1 MEYLKSNIILLL
13 VLLAI
18 ALSLKTYFELTFF
31 LSFLIVFVGLPLVG
45 YIVTIDDDFK
55 GGRSNPDGT
64 RRKDFLTR
72 EFWGQIAA
80 RSVVVFVGAGI
91 DLGIVTSAAISAWLA
106 GTSFTCMATYLLSN
120 RNRPLCAGLGLI
132 FVIAAVVFWNF

>member
-55 GGRSNPDGT
+55 GGWSNPDGT
-64 RRKDFLTR
+64 RRQEFLTR

-80 RSVVVFVGAGI
+80 RSTVVFVGAGI
-91 DLGIVTSAAISAWLA
+91 DLGIVTSAAVSAWLA
-106 GTSFTCMATYLLSN
+106 GTS
-120 RNRPLCAGLGLI
+120 
-132 FVIAAVVFWNF
+132 